1 MLREGKR
8 VNQRIVE
15 SFTSSNGS
23 QIAVSTVTSALTWEG
38 VDVRDGAVAEHDV
51 MGKPM
56 LQVQ

>member
-1 MLREGKR
+1 M
-8 VNQRIVE
+8 NQRIVE

-23 QIAVSTVTSALTWEG
+23 QIAVSTVTSALTREG
-38 VDVRDGAVAEHDV
+38 VGVRDGAVAEHDV